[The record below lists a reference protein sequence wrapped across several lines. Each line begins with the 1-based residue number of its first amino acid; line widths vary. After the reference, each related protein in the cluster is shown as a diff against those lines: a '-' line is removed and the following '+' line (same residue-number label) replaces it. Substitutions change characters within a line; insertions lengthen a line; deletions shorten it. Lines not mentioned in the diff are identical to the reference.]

1 MAKLKRETLVFD
13 GAERREFSV
22 TFDVYVN
29 KDGSFTTTLPADTVK
44 LFEDANINVQR
55 NQLGNKGYYSA
66 TSYEGLLKD
75 VKEVC
80 MEFMSREMI
89 LEKIVVR
96 YCIQTRCSYSFDKDG
111 NIIPNPSPTYSGVPN
126 KWNKEECHDESF
138 AKWHG
143 GNIDVNSVNPT
154 PFGLLIYAKAFV
166 KRDFKYKS
174 GKTKTEYTQ
183 MCYGGEIA
191 EQALENGYFL
201 KWLTD
206 VPCITIPEKAV
217 IKEIDYT
224 ENICEFFVNMIKS
237 ICVMNEKIKD
247 FLDPDAIQLLAN
259 QKTKLLG

>member
-13 GAERREFSV
+13 GSERREFSV

-29 KDGSFTTTLPADTVK
+29 KDGSFVTTLPADTVK
-44 LFEDANINVQR
+44 LFEDANINVQS
-55 NQLGNKGYYSA
+55 NQLGNKGYYSSN
-66 TSYEGLLKD
+66 SYEGLLKN

-80 MEFMSREMI
+80 MEFMSREMVS
-89 LEKIVVR
+89 EKIVVR

-111 NIIPNPSPTYSGVPN
+111 NVIPNPSSTYSGVPN
-126 KWNKEECHDESF
+126 KWNGNHDESF
-138 AKWHG
+138 AKWHN
-143 GNIDVNSVNPT
+143 GNIDVNATHPT
-154 PFGLLIYAKAFV
+154 PFGLLMYAKAFI

-191 EQALENGYFL
+191 EQALESGYFF

-206 VPCITIPEKAV
+206 VPCIALPNDAV
-217 IKEIDYT
+217 VEEIDYT

-237 ICVMNEKIKD
+237 ICMMNEKLKD
-247 FLDPDAIQLLAN
+247 FLKPEAIEFLAN